1 MNKGVLISRTDP
13 SKKYDVVFDI
23 SAKRALKKQ
32 RVTGAVAAGKT
43 HVSLTIES
51 ADGTAIP
58 DGDYDLHPEGDK
70 TVYGVN
76 KSGNSWTL
84 I

>member
-1 MNKGVLISRTDP
+1 VLISRTDP
-13 SKKYDVVFDI
+13 SKKYDVVFDF

-43 HVSLTIES
+43 HVSLTVES
-51 ADGTAIP
+51 ADETAIP